1 MTTSTPGLGSD
12 EFFVLWLLIVQAKD
26 ALSKARHRD
35 LERFN
40 INKERRAILWSVQNN
55 GGEST
60 PVKIARQL
68 FKELNSVSEMLKRM
82 EKQGLI
88 TRSKRSGKS
97 SVIVKLTNKG
107 EKVFNQSRH
116 NEVDERI
123 LSVLPK
129 KRRERL
135 AADLWKIRNQALREL
150 GIPEWHIKF
159 PSDPVNSAQGKNTN
173 QKGSYRTKRE

>member
-1 MTTSTPGLGSD
+1 MVKDAPGVRSD
-12 EFFVLWLLIVQAKD
+12 EFFVLWLLIAQAKD
-26 ALSKARHRD
+26 AVSKARHRD

-40 INKERRAILWSVQNN
+40 INKERRAILWSVQND

-68 FKELNSVSEMLKRM
+68 FRELHSVTAMLKRM
-82 EKQGLI
+82 ERQGLVTI
-88 TRSKRSGKS
+88 SKRSGKS
-97 SVIVKLTNKG
+97 SAIVRLTKKG
-107 EKVFNQSRH
+107 EEIFNQSRH
-116 NEVDERI
+116 NEVDKRI

-135 AADLWKIRNQALREL
+135 AADLWAIRNQALREL

-159 PSDPVNSAQGKNTN
+159 PSGPNSHD
-173 QKGSYRTKRE
+173 

>member
-1 MTTSTPGLGSD
+1 MTRFTPRLDHD
-12 EFFVLWLLIVQAKD
+12 EFFILWLLIAQTKD
-26 ALSKARHRD
+26 ATSKARHRD

-40 INKERRAILWSVQNN
+40 INKERRAILWSVQND

-82 EKQGLI
+82 ERQGLVKI
-88 TRSKRSGKS
+88 SKRPGKS
-97 SVIVKLTNKG
+97 SAIVKLTKKG
-107 EKVFNQSRH
+107 EEIFNQSRH
-116 NEVDERI
+116 NEADKRI
-123 LSVLPK
+123 FSVLPK

-135 AADLWKIRNQALREL
+135 ASDLWVIRNQALREL

-159 PSDPVNSAQGKNTN
+159 PADPNSSDD
-173 QKGSYRTKRE
+173 